1 LNNTREY
8 KELSNV
14 GWLGSIPTD
23 WDAKKIGAL
32 FSQRKTKVSDK
43 DFPPLS
49 VSKAGVVPQLST
61 ALKTNDGDNRKL
73 VCAGDFVINSR
84 SDRKG
89 SCGIAKEDGSVSLIN
104 IVLTPRDSWD
114 ERYIH
119 YLLRSQPFS
128 EEYYRYGRGIVAD
141 LWTTRYSEMKNIV
154 LPVPPMDEQKKIGQ
168 FLDWQVSKINQLI
181 SFMRSQISLLKE
193 QEHVALRSVIFEGIG
208 KHGDR
213 VQKTGLPWIDE
224 VPADWKRLRV
234 KNLLHPRKQVV
245 GEDSSKHVLLSLT
258 TGGIIERNVAS
269 GKGKFPSDF
278 SSYQCVNKGDFV
290 FCLFDVDE
298 TPRTVGLSDLD
309 GMITGA
315 YNVFTTNFRN
325 PEYLFY
331 YFLCI
336 DEEKALK
343 PYYSGLRKVV
353 KQDVFLRLPIF
364 IPSDEEQDAIVK
376 KANAIIQSSKK
387 AQDILKNEIE
397 GLHEFRAKLVADVV
411 LGKKSV
417 CDVEI
422 PDFSYIEELNDE
434 DSEDVSDEETEEQE
448 D

>member
-1 LNNTREY
+1 MNNTREY
-8 KELSNV
+8 KELSKV
-14 GWLGSIPTD
+14 SWLGSIPAE
-23 WDAKKIGAL
+23 WDAKKIGSL

-73 VCAGDFVINSR
+73 VRAGDFVINSR

-104 IVLTPRDSWD
+104 IVLTPRGNWD

-154 LPVPPMDEQKKIGQ
+154 LPIPSIDEQKKIGQ
-168 FLDWQVSKINQLI
+168 YLDWQVSKINKLI
-181 SFMRSQISLLKE
+181 SSMKTQISLLKE
-193 QEHVALRSVIFEGIG
+193 QEHVALRRIVFEGI
-208 KHGDR
+208 DR
-213 VQKTGLPWIDE
+213 HSEGVQKTGLPWIEE
-224 VPADWKRLRV
+224 VPASWKRLRI
-234 KNLLHPRKQVV
+234 KNLLQSKKQIV

-258 TGGIIERNVAS
+258 TGGIIERDVES

-278 SSYQCVNKGDFV
+278 SSYQLVDKGDFV

-298 TPRTVGLSDLD
+298 TPRTVGLSNLN

-315 YNVFTTNFRN
+315 YDVFTINFRN
-325 PEYLFY
+325 PAYLFY

-336 DEEKALK
+336 DDEKALK

-364 IPSDEEQDAIVK
+364 IPSDDEQDEIVK
-376 KANAIIQSSKK
+376 RADAIIQSSKK
-387 AQDILKNEIE
+387 AQDILNNEIE
-397 GLHEFRAKLVADVV
+397 ALNELRSRLVADVV
-411 LGKKSV
+411 LGRKNV
-417 CDVEI
+417 LEIEI
-422 PDFSYIEELNDE
+422 PDYEYVDDE
-434 DSEDVSDEETEEQE
+434 SCLDADDDSEGIEEQE